1 MKRAREV
8 TGRFIEQGSVGF
20 VGRRKWGMIRGCS
33 RQMTAELWRE
43 DTEGNL
49 KLRVHKECVEHH
61 PGNSGHCVSLL
72 CLPHPSLLAFY
83 SLNDCLK

>member
-1 MKRAREV
+1 MKRARQV

-20 VGRRKWGMIRGCS
+20 VGRRKEGMIRGCF

-43 DTEGNL
+43 DTKGDQ
-49 KLRVHKECVEHH
+49 KLRVLRECEEPH

-72 CLPHPSLLAFY
+72 CLPPLLCWPSTV
-83 SLNDCLK
+83 